1 MRISDWRSD
10 VCSCDFRGCYS
21 LAIAVFGLSGVR
33 QARVAGAQFEFQRPF
48 AHRKAPLNLVHP
60 RLLCRIEVQ
69 LVMQE
74 GVEFVFDRCRRGYE
88 RAADKRAGD
97 SGEKCD
103 DSYQQKP
110 ATVGH
115 LLAPSSV
122 EGASAGGAPNGARE
136 EARASRP
143 GIAEVARDRK
153 STRLN

>member
-1 MRISDWRSD
+1 MCFFFKHKTEYELRISAWSSD
-10 VCSCDFRGCYS
+10 VCSSD
-21 LAIAVFGLSGVR
+21 L
-33 QARVAGAQFEFQRPF
+33 
-48 AHRKAPLNLVHP
+48 
-60 RLLCRIEVQ
+60 
-69 LVMQE
+69 
-74 GVEFVFDRCRRGYE
+74 FVFDRCRRGYE

-122 EGASAGGAPNGARE
+122 EGASAGGAPNGARD

-143 GIAEVARDRK
+143 GIAEVARPMASASPAAMPKTAPDSGDPWR
-153 STRLN
+153 R